1 MLHKSLL
8 VQPHVV
14 PAQVLAL
21 ILHLMK
27 SQKELIRTLII
38 RMQPE
43 LFYSYYSS
51 QLYIPLLTVFKYQ
64 SELKWIPLYLL
75 RHDVPLQ
82 RHSSRKFH

>member
-21 ILHLMK
+21 ILQIHLMK

-38 RMQPE
+38 QMQPE
-43 LFYSYYSS
+43 FFFTAT
-51 QLYIPLLTVFKYQ
+51 IPPNCT
-64 SELKWIPLYLL
+64 
-75 RHDVPLQ
+75 
-82 RHSSRKFH
+82 FH